1 LEKARQAVMPASETV
16 PQGHFLAYRSFVMS
30 EKSLFFFIMRS
41 GSDEESPA
49 RKREILRC
57 AQEDNSGMTL
67 SIHQIL

>member
-1 LEKARQAVMPASETV
+1 MLGSETV
-16 PQGHFLAYRSFVMS
+16 PQSHFLAYRSFVMS
-30 EKSLFFFIMRS
+30 EESLSFVILRS

-57 AQEDNSGMTL
+57 AQEDKMGSAQEDNSGMTL